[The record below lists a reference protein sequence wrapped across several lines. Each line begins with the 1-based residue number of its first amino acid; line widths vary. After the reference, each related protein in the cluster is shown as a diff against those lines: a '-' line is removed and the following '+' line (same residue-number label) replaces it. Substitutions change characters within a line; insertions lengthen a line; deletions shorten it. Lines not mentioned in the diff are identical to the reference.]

1 MQKLNPWTPTF
12 FALLFSATAV
22 FESIT
27 QGNWLYSFFFVNV
40 PWMFM
45 FVTFGLLQ
53 LQKENAEL
61 RARLDALDGKATT
74 ETMPGNRAVNPV

>member
-1 MQKLNPWTPTF
+1 
-12 FALLFSATAV
+12 
-22 FESIT
+22 
-27 QGNWLYSFFFVNV
+27 
-40 PWMFM
+40 MFM